1 MAVQWIGT
9 VLAILLVDLSL
20 SGDNAV
26 VIGAVASR
34 LPPRRQRIAIS
45 FGILIA
51 IVARLVLA
59 VSAVLVLQLPFI
71 RAVGGL
77 VVLLIAMQMIYDHA
91 RGAAEEGAGV
101 VAEEGARPARRSWR
115 TLTGDEGLARAALII
130 VLADVSMSLDNILAV
145 VALARGNMV
154 ALAAGILLSMVLLS
168 VASALIA
175 RLIARLPVLLY
186 AAALI
191 LAWTAG
197 TMLLDDPRL
206 SPMLAQL
213 DARVPGPPLADAVA
227 PVCVALVLLF
237 GLLMLAL
244 RSGRKR
250 KPA

>member
-1 MAVQWIGT
+1 
-9 VLAILLVDLSL
+9 
-20 SGDNAV
+20 
-26 VIGAVASR
+26 
-34 LPPRRQRIAIS
+34 
-45 FGILIA
+45 
-51 IVARLVLA
+51 
-59 VSAVLVLQLPFI
+59 
-71 RAVGGL
+71 
-77 VVLLIAMQMIYDHA
+77 
-91 RGAAEEGAGV
+91 
-101 VAEEGARPARRSWR
+101 
-115 TLTGDEGLARAALII
+115 
-130 VLADVSMSLDNILAV
+130 MSLDNILAV

-175 RLIARLPVLLY
+175 KLIARFPLLLY

-206 SPMLAQL
+206 HPMLAQL
-213 DARVPGPPLADAVA
+213 DAQVPGPSLVNAMA

-244 RSGRKR
+244 RNGRKR